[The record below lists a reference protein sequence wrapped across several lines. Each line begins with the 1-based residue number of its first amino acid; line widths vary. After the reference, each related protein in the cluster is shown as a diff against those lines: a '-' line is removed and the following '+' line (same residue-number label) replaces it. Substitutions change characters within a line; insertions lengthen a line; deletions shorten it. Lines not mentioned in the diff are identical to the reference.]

1 MLIGNIKKMG
11 TKLENPV
18 EYQFLVKTD
27 PLEEKV
33 ESLCLNDLLGKKIT
47 LKFMGEINCVH
58 CGRITKKSFSGGYC
72 FPCSKKLAQCDMCIL
87 KPELCH
93 YHKGTC
99 REPEWGEKNCMIPH
113 IVYLSNSSGLK
124 VGITRETQVP
134 TRWIDQGALAAIP
147 IFRVSTRLQSG
158 VFEEFLAEDISDKTN
173 WRKMLKNDVPEL
185 DLESERDFIFE
196 KYGEG
201 LDDLEERFGEDQISF
216 LEDEQVTNIEYP
228 VLEYP
233 EKITSLSFDKNSEIE
248 GTLIGIKGQYL
259 ILDNGVINI
268 RRHSGYK
275 VSLIGA

>member
-27 PLEEKV
+27 PLEEKI
-33 ESLCLNDLLGKKIT
+33 EYLCLNDLLGKKIT

>member
-11 TKLENPV
+11 AKLQDPV

-27 PLEEKV
+27 PLKENV
-33 ESLCLNDLLGKKIT
+33 ESLYLNDLLGKKIT
-47 LKFMGEINCVH
+47 LKFAGEINCVH
-58 CGRITKKSFSGGYC
+58 CGKITKKSFSGGYC
-72 FPCSKKLAQCDMCIL
+72 FPCSKRLAQCDICIL

-158 VFEEFLAEDISDKTN
+158 VFEKFLAEDISDKTN

-216 LEDEQVTNIEYP
+216 LEDEQVTNIQYP

-233 EKITSLSFDKNSEIE
+233 EKITSLSFDKNKEIE